1 MDHSKCLLRCILN
14 MMYLLKY
21 EMFKQLRL
29 GLDYYSFVLVAQEA
43 LLSTP
48 SLPHTPTHV
57 PSSRHPYPTPP
68 RPSPHPLHPP
78 PPPPIQ
84 SPPSNHA
91 PILVQERPPGGNPPT
106 DRSSITRGGSVR
118 YSARPPFPPPLAA
131 TQPFAPSSSPGGR
144 PARQTWPNLTPAPL
158 PAGLEHCNIGTAHQ
172 PRVFMGSWVT
182 AFPFSFLPSFLSFL
196 T

>member
-29 GLDYYSFVLVAQEA
+29 GPDYYSFVLVAQEA

-48 SLPHTPTHV
+48 SLPHTPHSPAADT
-57 PSSRHPYPTPP
+57 PTPP
-68 RPSPHPLHPP
+68 PP
-78 PPPPIQ
+78 TLPTSSTPPIQ

-106 DRSSITRGGSVR
+106 DRSSITRAGSVR

-182 AFPFSFLPSFLSFL
+182 AFPFSFLPSILSFL